1 MLSIFLPVRMSRPV
15 ILTFSGAVFPRFGI
29 VKRQNLTGALTNHH
43 MTTFAQIA
51 RFGICNIH
59 TDHLVFSPKIIS
71 VSTLPLTAVD
81 YDQAVF
87 NYVSADGVQKEIVVN
102 KLIAFDTEGVLTSNL
117 AAEVSRATGE
127 ESAIKTRLDNIE
139 ALLRHFF
146 VDDAI
151 L

>member
-1 MLSIFLPVRMSRPV
+1 M
-15 ILTFSGAVFPRFGI
+15 
-29 VKRQNLTGALTNHH
+29 
-43 MTTFAQIA
+43 
-51 RFGICNIH
+51 
-59 TDHLVFSPKIIS
+59 FSPKIIS